1 MLRTDYIFSI
11 WIFVWFLLYAFKVT
25 SYNPTFALLFA
36 VVFIII
42 SIVYFVSNNI
52 DNYHIYRFIVIC
64 ILEKFLPLLYLYHIE
79 DLNIE
84 TDDIVFTGIIFIAY
98 NVNLLL
104 NDTDL
109 YQVYKEYTNSYLDTK
124 IENNMLYTRAYDDI
138 YKYFYDNNY

>member
-1 MLRTDYIFSI
+1 MLRTDFIFSI
-11 WIFVWFLLYAFKVT
+11 WIFVWFVFYVFKLT
-25 SYNPTFALLFA
+25 TYNPTFALLIA
-36 VVFIII
+36 VGFILI

-52 DNYHIYRFIVIC
+52 DNYHIYRFVIIC
-64 ILEKFLPLLYLYHIE
+64 IIEKFLPLSYLYYIE

-84 TDDIVFTGIIFIAY
+84 TDDIVFTGIIFLAY

-109 YQVYKEYTNSYLDTK
+109 YQVYKKYTNSYLDT
-124 IENNMLYTRAYDDI
+124 EAGNNMFYTHAYDDV